1 MIEFKIIDYLVNFG
15 GENMNEKEKKSIN
28 NKEKIINAALEEFV
42 LNGYKAA
49 STNSICKNA
58 KVSKG
63 LLYHYY
69 ESKEVLYLNVLQHVI
84 DKFKENITIEI
95 YENDKRGTEYISE
108 YFNRKFKFFSENP
121 LYSKMIANT
130 ILDNMESTK
139 SMIKVFEDYNNMLIY
154 EIIKNVD
161 INPKFDKEKAF
172 ELIIM
177 IGEKL
182 EEKHMKNI
190 DVGKD
195 TVIEDFRKDH
205 KIMIEMVFEGIDK

>member
-1 MIEFKIIDYLVNFG
+1 
-15 GENMNEKEKKSIN
+15 MNEREIKAIN
-28 NKEKIINAALEEFV
+28 SKEKIINVDLEEFA

-58 KVSKG
+58 KISKG

-69 ESKEVLYLNVLQHVI
+69 SSKEILYLSVLQYTF
-84 DKFKENITIEI
+84 DTFKKNITIQI
-95 YENDKRGTEYISE
+95 ENSNKKGIEYISE
-108 YFNRKFKFFSENP
+108 YFNTKFKFFRENP
-121 LYSKMIANT
+121 LYSKIITGSILNHNVENT
-130 ILDNMESTK
+130 NIL
-139 SMIKVFEDYNNMLIY
+139 IKEFEDYNNTLIY
-154 EIIKNVD
+154 KVIKNID
-161 INPKFDKEKAF
+161 INPKFDKGKAF

-190 DVGKD
+190 EIRDKEIA
-195 TVIEDFRKDH
+195 IEEFRKDH

>member
-1 MIEFKIIDYLVNFG
+1 
-15 GENMNEKEKKSIN
+15 MNEREEKSIK
-28 NKEKIINAALEEFV
+28 NKEKIINVALEEFA

-49 STNSICKNA
+49 STNSICKKA

-69 ESKEVLYLNVLQHVI
+69 ESKEVLYLNVLRHVI

-95 YENDKRGTEYISE
+95 YKNDKKGIEYISE

-121 LYSKMIANT
+121 LYSKMITNI

-139 SMIKVFEDYNNMLIY
+139 SMFKEFEDYNNMLIY

-172 ELIIM
+172 ELVIM

-195 TVIEDFRKDH
+195 KVIEYFRKDH